1 MIMHK
6 HPQALFVTDN
16 KGMLYCYYQVDSFV
30 YDDSTHLFSV
40 NGYSDDRIKIG
51 CNIMLSFTDLNSED
65 KIVLHTEEDAHKAV
79 KYYREM
85 MKRMKK
91 KEIKDLTIEWEGCYV
106 SCL

>member
-6 HPQALFVTDN
+6 HPRALFVTDN

-40 NGYSDDRIKIG
+40 NGYSDNRIKIG

-85 MKRMKK
+85 MKRMKR
-91 KEIKDLTIEWEGCYV
+91 KEIKNSISNWEN
-106 SCL
+106 